1 MTRLGFFRLEARRL
15 LLSVTAGSIFG
26 LATSD
31 ARVGLAV
38 AATILLIF
46 WGWQLSRMYRWFA
59 DPEELPPIGNAG
71 VRGVLRDVY
80 VLRSRSLQR
89 AQPAM
94 RPQPYAKE
102 SLASMREAALII
114 NARAELV
121 WCNDAAEYLLDI
133 AFSEEEGRPLI
144 DVIPVKSLRK
154 YMREENFQKPLRVK
168 PGPDP
173 EYCLQF
179 EFSRFGVNDRLV
191 FVKDVTDQDKLERM
205 RRDFVGNVSHELRT
219 PLTVIKG
226 YLETL
231 QSIVSED
238 DKTLRKSFA
247 SMETQAD
254 RMETLIADLLWLSRI
269 ESVEGER
276 KEDAIDVRELLST
289 LIEELCLAWPERT
302 IEAKLESAQMVM
314 GDAAELTS
322 AFSNLIVNALKYS
335 DKGPV
340 TVKWIDTA
348 VGPALLVE
356 DKGLGIEAK
365 HIPRLTERFYRVD
378 KSRSQ
383 DRAGTGLGLAIVKH
397 VAVSH
402 DAKLLVDSRPGK
414 GSCFRMVFPASRAEL
429 AIEKSSGIDGA

>member
-1 MTRLGFFRLEARRL
+1 
-15 LLSVTAGSIFG
+15 
-26 LATSD
+26 
-31 ARVGLAV
+31 
-38 AATILLIF
+38 
-46 WGWQLSRMYRWFA
+46 
-59 DPEELPPIGNAG
+59 
-71 VRGVLRDVY
+71 
-80 VLRSRSLQR
+80 
-89 AQPAM
+89 
-94 RPQPYAKE
+94 
-102 SLASMREAALII
+102 
-114 NARAELV
+114 
-121 WCNDAAEYLLDI
+121 
-133 AFSEEEGRPLI
+133 
-144 DVIPVKSLRK
+144 
-154 YMREENFQKPLRVK
+154 
-168 PGPDP
+168 
-173 EYCLQF
+173 
-179 EFSRFGVNDRLV
+179 VNDRLV
-191 FVKDVTDQDKLERM
+191 FIKDVTEQDKLERM

-231 QSIVSED
+231 QSIVADD

-247 SMETQAD
+247 SMEAQAA
-254 RMETLIADLLWLSRI
+254 RMEALIADLLWLSRI

-289 LIEELCLAWPERT
+289 LIEELSLAWPERT

-414 GSCFRMVFPASRAEL
+414 GSCFRMVFPASRAGL
-429 AIEKSSGIDGA
+429 DIEKSSGIDGA

>member
-15 LLSVTAGSIFG
+15 LLSFTAGSIFG

-31 ARVGLAV
+31 VRVGLAV
-38 AATILLIF
+38 ATTSLLIF

-94 RPQPYAKE
+94 RPKPYAKE

-121 WCNDAAEYLLDI
+121 WCNDAAEYLLGI
-133 AFSEEEGRPLI
+133 AFSEEEGRPLT
-144 DVIPVKSLRK
+144 DVISVKALRK

-168 PGPDP
+168 PGPAP

-191 FVKDVTDQDKLERM
+191 FIKDVTEQDKLERM

-231 QSIVSED
+231 QSIVADD

-247 SMETQAD
+247 SMEAQAA
-254 RMETLIADLLWLSRI
+254 RMEALIADLLWLSRI

-289 LIEELCLAWPERT
+289 LIEELSLAWPERT
-302 IEAKLESAQMVM
+302 IEARLESAQMVM

-414 GSCFRMVFPASRAEL
+414 GSCFRMVFPASRAGL
-429 AIEKSSGIDGA
+429 DIEKSSGIDGA